1 MSSQK
6 PTPEESRTK
15 AMKFWLKG
23 VPNAKNVYAD
33 EKGVPTDGTRVYGE
47 LLLIPGYDADKQ
59 LCTVLRIYP
68 NGDKRFLSG
77 TIAKGA
83 YYAIGIPT
91 DGILYICEGW
101 ATGMSIRA
109 ATGHAAA
116 VAFSSGNLG
125 EVVRL
130 MREKFPHITLII
142 AADNDKNGNA
152 IKKAEEAALQ
162 YDAWVVF
169 PEFADD

>member
-6 PTPEESRTK
+6 LTPEESRTK
-15 AMKFWLKG
+15 AKKFWLKATPG
-23 VPNAKNVYAD
+23 FDHPYALK
-33 EKGVPTDGTRVYGE
+33 KGVSTDGTRVYGE
-47 LLLIPGYDADKQ
+47 LLLIRGYDADKQ

-109 ATGHAAA
+109 ATGHSVA
-116 VAFSSGNLG
+116 VAFSCGNLG

-130 MREKFPHITLII
+130 MRERFPHITLII

-169 PEFADD
+169 PEFTDD